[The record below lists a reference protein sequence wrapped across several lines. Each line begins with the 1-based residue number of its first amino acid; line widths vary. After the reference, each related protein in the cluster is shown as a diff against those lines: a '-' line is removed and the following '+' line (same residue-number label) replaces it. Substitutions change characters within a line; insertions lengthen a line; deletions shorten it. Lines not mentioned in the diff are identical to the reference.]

1 MTNVHN
7 YISNFLRSCNKKVI
21 TIVQLAVVASLLCT
35 LGITLSVFA
44 TQAHAAGCKPV
55 EGGNSQIAS
64 RYGSN
69 WHTIANVN
77 DIANTDLLYIHQ
89 EVCIS
94 NTHVATKHVAIKHTV
109 VKRVAAKHVA
119 IKHKVAIKHVVRAI
133 NSAPAQTTQPNV
145 TANSA
150 PTQTTQPNSTSNS
163 APTQATQP
171 NVASGDVNGLIN
183 EIFGPYAASAKNVA
197 MCESGMNPNAKN
209 PSSDASGVFQIL
221 YPSTWDTTSQ
231 ASQSPY
237 NAQANVTAAHDI
249 FVRDGYSWREWSCQP

>member
-7 YISNFLRSCNKKVI
+7 YISNFLRSGNRKVI
-21 TIVQLAVVASLLCT
+21 TIVRLAVVASILCT
-35 LGITLSVFA
+35 LGITLGIFT
-44 TQAHAAGCKPV
+44 TQAHAAGCKPL
-55 EGGNSQIAS
+55 EGGDSLSQIAN

-69 WHTIANVN
+69 WHTIAKVN
-77 DIANTDLLYIHQ
+77 AIANTDLLYVHQ
-89 EVCIS
+89 EVCVS
-94 NTHVATKHVAIKHTV
+94 NTHVTAKHVAIKHTAPKPV
-109 VKRVAAKHVA
+109 AIKRVARV
-119 IKHKVAIKHVVRAI
+119 IKH
-133 NSAPAQTTQPNV
+133 APAQVTQPNV
-145 TANSA
+145 
-150 PTQTTQPNSTSNS
+150 STNS
-163 APTQATQP
+163 APTQATQPNVTSKSAPTQAAQP

-183 EIFGPYAASAKNVA
+183 QIFGPYAASARNVA

-221 YPSTWDTTSQ
+221 YPSTWYTTSQ

>member
-7 YISNFLRSCNKKVI
+7 YISNFLRSGNKKVI
-21 TIVQLAVVASLLCT
+21 TIVRLAVVASILCT

-44 TQAHAAGCKPV
+44 TQAHAAGCKSV
-55 EGGNSQIAS
+55 EGGDTLSQIAS

-77 DIANTDLLYIHQ
+77 DIANADLLYIHQ
-89 EVCIS
+89 EVCFS
-94 NTHVATKHVAIKHTV
+94 NIPVATKHVAIKHTV
-109 VKRVAAKHVA
+109 AKHVA
-119 IKHKVAIKHVVRAI
+119 IKHGVRAI
-133 NSAPAQTTQPNV
+133 NSAPAQATQPNV

-150 PTQTTQPNSTSNS
+150 PTQTTQPNIPSNS

-171 NVASGDVNGLIN
+171 NVASVDVNGLIN
-183 EIFGPYAASAKNVA
+183 KIFGPYAASAKNVA